1 MIQAKL
7 KKCAGCS
14 QLKHIWKS
22 DKKDKYCKE
31 CWYTIEKPKSISPV
45 SAKRRVEMD
54 EYSKKRLAFLALHTS
69 CQAKLVGCTG
79 VSTDV
84 HHKAGRVGDNY
95 INMNTWLAVCRSCHT
110 WITDNSKEAIELGLS
125 TSRLENNLED

>member
-1 MIQAKL
+1 MITPKL

-22 DKKDKYCKE
+22 HKKDKYCKE

-45 SAKRRVEMD
+45 SEKRRVEMD
-54 EYSKKRLAFLALHTS
+54 EYSKKRLAFLSLHQR
-69 CQAKLVGCTG
+69 CQAYLVGCTG
-79 VSTDV
+79 TSTDV

-95 INMNTWLAVCRSCHT
+95 LNMNTWLAVCRDCHT
-110 WITDNSKEAIELGLS
+110 YIETHPEEAKELGLS
-125 TSRLENNLED
+125 ESRLN

>member
-7 KKCAGCS
+7 KMCAGCN

-22 DKKDKYCKE
+22 HKKDKYCKE
-31 CWYTIEKPKSISPV
+31 CWYTTQKPKSISPV

-69 CQAKLVGCTG
+69 CQAKLVGCT
-79 VSTDV
+79 SKATDI
-84 HHKAGRVGDNY
+84 HHKAGRVGENY
-95 INMNTWLAVCRSCHT
+95 LNMSTWLAVCRPCHT
-110 WITDNSKEAIELGLS
+110 WIETNPEAAKELELS
-125 TSRLENNLED
+125 QSRLKSEE